1 MALKDKQFHF
11 IAAGG
16 VGMSALAKF
25 LLEKGCK
32 VTGSDI
38 SESKYVKMLK
48 NMGADIKIG
57 QKAENITPDKT
68 VVISSA
74 ISEENPELKEARR
87 LNLEVL
93 HRSDMLKLIS
103 QDFSEDKNAVFFGF
117 SGTHGKTTTSG
128 LCSYVLNKSG
138 NHPSYAVGGFIPE
151 INDNSKFDSDRI
163 FVAELDESDGT
174 IVKYKPDVNVI
185 NNLSYDHPDFYKN
198 GMADIYKTF
207 KKYIEN
213 TDNNAVII
221 ANNDSEGCREFIKIM
236 SERHFITFGLND
248 ADYIA
253 KNIEFSGFSSKFDI
267 YYQNKFKVKME
278 LSVPG
283 IHNVYNALAVFAA
296 LDVKGYNPETMTEHF
311 KTFTGMGR
319 RFQKVTEFNGVK
331 VYDDYAHHP
340 EEIGTTLQSVSSY
353 KGGRVVAIFQPHRF
367 TRLKSLWNDFLNVFK
382 TVDKIYVTDVF
393 HACEEPIDGINSE
406 NFVKELQNDDKTY
419 VGGNMQTVAEKIYP
433 ELKEGDLVITL
444 GAGTVTQIGGIL
456 KKLSEN

>member
-25 LLEKGCK
+25 LLEKGCE

-57 QKAENITPDKT
+57 QKAKNISPNMT
-68 VVISSA
+68 VVVSSA

-103 QDFSEDKNAVFFGF
+103 DDFSTDEKAIFFGF

-128 LCSYVLNKSG
+128 LCSYVLSKSG
-138 NHPSYAVGGFIPE
+138 KHPSYAVGGFIPE
-151 INDNSKFDSDRI
+151 INDNSKFDSDKI
-163 FVAELDESDGT
+163 FIAELDESDGT
-174 IVKYKPDVNVI
+174 IVKYRPDVNII

-198 GMADIYKTF
+198 GMSDIYATF
-207 KKYIEN
+207 KKYIDNTAEN
-213 TDNNAVII
+213 AILIV
-221 ANNDSEGCREFIKIM
+221 NNDSEGCREFVSLM
-236 SERHFITFGLND
+236 PERHFVTFGLNE
-248 ADYIA
+248 ADYTA
-253 KNIEFSGFSSKFDI
+253 KNIEFNGFSSTFDI
-267 YYQNKFKVKME
+267 YCKEEFRVKMK

-283 IHNVYNALAVFAA
+283 IHNVYNAVAVFAA
-296 LDVKGYNPETMTEHF
+296 LDLKGFHPEEMLEHF

-319 RFQKVTEFNGVK
+319 RFQKVAEFNGIK

-367 TRLKSLWNDFLNVFK
+367 TRLQSLWNDFLNVFN
-382 TVDKIYVTDVF
+382 TVDKIFVTDVF
-393 HACEEPIDGINSE
+393 HACEEPIAGVNSE
-406 NFVKELQNDDKTY
+406 NFVKELTNKDKTY
-419 VGGNMQTVAEKIYP
+419 VCGDMQTVAEQIYP
-433 ELKEGDLVITL
+433 TLKDGDLVITL

-456 KKLSEN
+456 KKLSEK